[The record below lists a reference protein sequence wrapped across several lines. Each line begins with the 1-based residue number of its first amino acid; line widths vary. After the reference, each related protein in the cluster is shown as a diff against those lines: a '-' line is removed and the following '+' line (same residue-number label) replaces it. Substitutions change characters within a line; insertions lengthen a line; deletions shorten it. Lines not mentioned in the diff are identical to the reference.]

1 MNSERIKQDLTVG
14 VVICAKNEEKSI
26 KGIIDKVSRY
36 IAIKDI
42 FVVDGHSTDNTALL
56 AQETGVSVLADPK
69 KGKGSAVRMAINNI
83 ERDILIF
90 LDADGSHR
98 PEEIPSFI
106 ELFLNDQ
113 SITLIIGS
121 RFKGGSEELGENFFE
136 KIRFTGNK
144 ISTFILNKI
153 WGTNLTD
160 IQNGFRAVK
169 RKEIQRYNLTENSFV
184 IEQEMVMKCLKNK
197 GKVIEIPSWELKRK
211 YNKSHLKPL
220 KMLPQF
226 ILSFIK
232 NV

>member
-1 MNSERIKQDLTVG
+1 MISERIDQNLTVG
-14 VVICAKNEEKSI
+14 VVICAKNEERTI
-26 KGIIDKVSRY
+26 EDIIDKASRY
-36 IAIKDI
+36 ISIKDI
-42 FVVDGHSTDNTALL
+42 FVIDGHSTDNTALL
-56 AQETGVSVLADPK
+56 AREKGVSVLTDSK
-69 KGKGSAVRMAINNI
+69 KGKGSAVRMAINKI
-83 ERDILIF
+83 EREILIF

-106 ELFLNDQ
+106 EPFLGDR

-121 RFKGGSEELGENFFE
+121 RFKGGSEELGENLFE

-153 WGTNLTD
+153 WSTNLTD

-169 RKEIQRYNLTENSFV
+169 RQEIQKYNLTENSFV

-197 GKVIEIPSWELKRK
+197 AKVVEIPSWELKRK

-220 KMLPQF
+220 KMLPLF
-226 ILSFIK
+226 IISFFK